1 MWMTPSRQM
10 ALAAIGGRVGR
21 RSRRE
26 RHGDERVAR
35 RGVVGERRAT
45 EWHVGAHDLGNTTL
59 EPGAARRGL
68 EIAPAGRGA
77 DTADRVVD
85 RAPTGAAAEM
95 RGQRSI

>member
-1 MWMTPSRQM
+1 
-10 ALAAIGGRVGR
+10 
-21 RSRRE
+21 
-26 RHGDERVAR
+26 
-35 RGVVGERRAT
+35 
-45 EWHVGAHDLGNTTL
+45 LGNTTL

-95 RGQRSI
+95 RGQRSIQITRPRGAGPHDDARRAETALRPAARHERRREPVAGLDFESLDCGHRPPG